1 MNSNSVSKVVTFN
14 NVKIKDEFWTA
25 KQKHVICEVIDN
37 GITQVES
44 EEQGTLNNFVYAGQK
59 LRGEEVQGSFKG
71 MVFQDSDVYKI
82 MEAMS
87 YALQLDADGD
97 ERVIAKQKD
106 FYDRLDKK
114 WIPLIQEAQ
123 EKHLDAEGNPIDD
136 AEKETY
142 DGYLQTMYTLG
153 YKVPRFMDFTLH
165 EMYCAGHFYE
175 AAVAYTRAMD
185 YKDLRLFDVAVRN
198 ADMYKR
204 LFGYGKWEVYPG
216 HEEIELALVKLAA
229 LCEEVQER
237 YPEAEFMGRSYV
249 SRVDGYIEL
258 AKFFIDIRG
267 KKVNRGYY
275 EEEGSNLVGVIDKY
289 YGQDW
294 VPVTEQRI
302 AAGHSV
308 RAMYLYSGMSDIAAL
323 LNSSEYDE
331 AMHAIW
337 ADMKSKTYVT
347 GGIGSIGGDSSSE
360 GFGSPY
366 YLPNDNAYAETCA
379 NIGSMMWGQ
388 RMNLRFGESSYI
400 DTVETALY
408 NSVIS
413 GMNFDGDKFFYVN
426 PMSSNGEK
434 ERRTWFGCACCPPSL
449 MRTVASLGGYIYAQD
464 DQSIA
469 VNLYIG
475 NEANIRVGENHVKL
489 AVETKFPWYGCSKV
503 TVQEASGE
511 AFALKLRIPAWATGA
526 NEVKVNGEVV
536 SCEKEALEQGYVVI
550 TRQWKAG
557 DEVELKFPMET
568 VKYHSPEEV
577 VTNKGLVAVKR
588 GPVVYAAEGND
599 HEFDIT
605 EASLCGSTFK
615 EEVVENVLENKDT
628 SKEDQFG
635 IKKGMVIRTD
645 GKDKDGNAIAWS
657 LIPYYAWN
665 NRGKDTMRVFVKE
678 EC

>member
-1 MNSNSVSKVVTFN
+1 MAKQFITKAVTFN
-14 NVKIKDEFWTA
+14 HVTIKDAFWTA

-37 GITQVES
+37 GIRQVES
-44 EEQGTLNNFVYAGQK
+44 EEQGTLNNFIYAGQK
-59 LRGEEVQGSFKG
+59 LRGEEVQGKFKG
-71 MVFQDSDVYKI
+71 MVFQDSDIYKI
-82 MEAMS
+82 LEAMG
-87 YALQLDADGD
+87 YALQLDASDD
-97 ERVIAKQKD
+97 AHVAAKQQEFLK
-106 FYDRLDKK
+106 RLDES
-114 WIPLIQEAQ
+114 WIPLIEGAQ
-123 EKHLDAEGNPIDD
+123 EIYMDENGYPMDNEALEQ
-136 AEKETY
+136 Y

-153 YKVPRFMDFTLH
+153 AKVPRFMDFTLH

-175 AAVAYTRAMD
+175 AVVAYTRATD
-185 YKDLRLFDVAVRN
+185 YKDLRLFKVAIRN
-198 ADMYKR
+198 ADMHAR

-237 YPEAEFMGRSYV
+237 YPGETFMGHSYI
-249 SRVDGYIEL
+249 SRIDTYIAL

-267 KKVNRGYY
+267 KKINRGYY

-294 VPVTEQRI
+294 VPVVEQRI

-323 LNSSEYDE
+323 LNTSEYDE

-388 RMNLRFGESSYI
+388 RMNQRFGDSFYY

-426 PMSSNGEK
+426 PMSSNADK
-434 ERRTWFGCACCPPSL
+434 ERRAWFGCACCPPSL
-449 MRTVASLGGYIYAQD
+449 MRTLASLGGYIYAYND
-464 DQSIA
+464 ECIT

-475 NEANIRVGENHVKL
+475 STASAKVAGQKVVL
-489 AVETKFPWYGCSKV
+489 SMQTQFPWYGKSELTILESGDAPY
-503 TVQEASGE
+503 TVR
-511 AFALKLRIPAWATGA
+511 LRVPAWATGE
-526 NEVKVNGEVV
+526 NKVVINGEAVDC
-536 SCEKEALEQGYVVI
+536 SGAALEQGYVLIHRV
-550 TRQWKAG
+550 WSAG
-557 DEVELKFPMET
+557 DVISLDFPMT
-568 VKYHSPEEV
+568 THKYYSPEQV
-577 VTNKGLVAVKR
+577 LTNKGLTAVVR
-588 GPVVYAAEGND
+588 GPVVYAAEGCD
-599 HEFDIT
+599 HSFNIA
-605 EASLCGSTFK
+605 EASLTGTHFRES
-615 EEVVENVLENKDT
+615 VVDNVLLSNDI
-628 SKEDQFG
+628 SKEDIYG
-635 IKKGMVIRTD
+635 IKKGMVIHSD
-645 GKDKDGNAIAWS
+645 GKDANGAPVEWS
-657 LIPYYAWN
+657 FIPYYAWN
-665 NRGKDTMRVFVKE
+665 NRGKDSMRVFVKD
-678 EC
+678 C